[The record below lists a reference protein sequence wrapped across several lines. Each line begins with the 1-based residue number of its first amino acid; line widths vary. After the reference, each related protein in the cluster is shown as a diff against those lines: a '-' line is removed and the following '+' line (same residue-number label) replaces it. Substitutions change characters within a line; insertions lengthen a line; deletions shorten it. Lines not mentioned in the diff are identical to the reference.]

1 MGKQEKYQETDT
13 ESESSGEEEDEEPE
27 KWRRHYPS
35 KHRIQTFC
43 SALNLVS
50 TTADTQGAYNIAKK
64 YSNGVGNAR
73 ELEEKGG
80 LVLYEVDAIEMSQR
94 NFLRTQ

>member
-35 KHRIQTFC
+35 KHRM
-43 SALNLVS
+43 L
-50 TTADTQGAYNIAKK
+50 
-64 YSNGVGNAR
+64 
-73 ELEEKGG
+73 
-80 LVLYEVDAIEMSQR
+80 
-94 NFLRTQ
+94 